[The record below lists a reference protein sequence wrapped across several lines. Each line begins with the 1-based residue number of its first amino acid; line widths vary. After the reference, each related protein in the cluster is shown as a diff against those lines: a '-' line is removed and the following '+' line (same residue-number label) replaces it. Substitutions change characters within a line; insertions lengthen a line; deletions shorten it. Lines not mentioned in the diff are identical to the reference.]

1 MKIRLRPHHLDLLRV
16 WVRMGNPMGNPR
28 PLKFPD
34 GIVSPSRERFLQTQS
49 NLFAVNCR
57 QGAVVEIVEG
67 IDDLCENCPQ
77 RRAKC
82 EELRPEGDLWFLK
95 NLKLRVGQRYS
106 VEELL
111 KKLGVSKKLR
121 KIYLNPAN

>member
-1 MKIRLRPHHLDLLRV
+1 
-16 WVRMGNPMGNPR
+16 MGNPMGNPR